1 MTITRKPLARPGTKT
16 AKAIALINAGKT
28 RQEVVQELG
37 LKNDFTYYAALR
49 KIRQRRKEYYSN
61 RQPET
66 SANPPA
72 PNGSGKGMTYELH
85 IIDPQGNRAKFSTS
99 STEGLKA
106 MITMMSGLGE
116 Q

>member
-16 AKAIALINAGKT
+16 AKAIAMINNGKG
-28 RQEVVQELG
+28 RKEVVEELG

-49 KIRQRRKEYYSN
+49 KIKQRRKEYAAN
-61 RQPET
+61 RQPGT
-66 SANPPA
+66 SENSPA
-72 PNGSGKGMTYELH
+72 PNGKAMMYELH
-85 IIDPQGNRAKFSTS
+85 VIDPHGNRAKFTTST
-99 STEGLKA
+99 TEGLKA